1 MLETTDVRV
10 RLGGKDVLAG
20 VTLRVQ
26 PGEIVGLVA
35 PNGSGKS
42 TLLTTLAGRW
52 GGLAGDRPG
61 DLAGDQAGCRL
72 GSPAERSGGS
82 RPDSQ
87 PGGQPDSR
95 LSSPASGLLQADG
108 ISPRDA
114 RQYHQQVVLVES
126 GRAPLVSS
134 MQVCDQMA
142 LVARRWGQPAGAVDR
157 IVRLCEMADYLGK
170 TPRQLSD
177 GMARQAALA
186 LGYLTGARYL
196 LLDEPFTS
204 LDPTRVLLNERI
216 MRRLADAGCGLLVS
230 SHVLSEVDRLCDR
243 VVFLKDGRAV
253 EPRGIGAPTSGPVAR
268 AVASHVGAPRE
279 ASSAQDIYQELFGE
293 NGR

>member
-1 MLETTDVRV
+1 MLEATDVRV

-52 GGLAGDRPG
+52 GGLAGDRSG

-72 GSPAERSGGS
+72 GSPAERSGDS

-108 ISPRDA
+108 ISPHDA

-216 MRRLADAGCGLLVS
+216 MRHLADAGCGLLVS

-243 VVFLKDGRAV
+243 VIFLKDGRAV

-268 AVASHVGAPRE
+268 SAASHVGAQRE
-279 ASSAQDIYQELFGE
+279 AGSAQDIYQELFGE
-293 NGR
+293 SGR